1 LSISD
6 PAATDFDLWLGRSFA
21 RLGPFTALV
30 VLMRIEA
37 PRPEPLASTWLHDI
51 GDETD
56 WGAVSRMFAGSGVAW
71 DGAAFFP
78 TQGIGGGP
86 APDALARSR
95 LRELEARLRR
105 DRLIL
110 NEGEFFDVWGRS
122 LKVEEVSTPQ
132 RLDG

>member
-1 LSISD
+1 LSTSD
-6 PAATDFDLWLGRSFA
+6 PGTDFDAWLGRSFA
-21 RLGPFTALV
+21 RLGSFTALV
-30 VLMRIEA
+30 VLVRIEE
-37 PRPEPLASTWLHDI
+37 PRPEPLASTFLHVI
-51 GDETD
+51 GDEAD
-56 WGAVSRMFAGSGVAW
+56 WNGMRRLFAGAGVDW

-78 TQGIGGGP
+78 TQGSGGGP
-86 APDALARSR
+86 APDAVARER

-122 LKVEEVSTPQ
+122 LKVEEVPST